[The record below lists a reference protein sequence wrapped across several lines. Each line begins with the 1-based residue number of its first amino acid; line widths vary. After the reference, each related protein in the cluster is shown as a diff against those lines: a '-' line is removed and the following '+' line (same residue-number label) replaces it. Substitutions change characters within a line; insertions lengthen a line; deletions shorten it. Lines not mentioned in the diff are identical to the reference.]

1 MYASIEHN
9 TVWFNKDVHLCVTIE
24 YLYLFC
30 TWHTNAKCLSPCV
43 YSYFHR
49 QLSDN
54 FILSQ
59 MPMFGL
65 YEHKVEGSGCGF
77 NRKWGLA
84 ETDS

>member
-9 TVWFNKDVHLCVTIE
+9 AVRFNKDVHLCVTIE

-43 YSYFHR
+43 YSTIGQLYF
-49 QLSDN
+49 
-54 FILSQ
+54 ITK

-65 YEHKVEGSGCGF
+65 YEYKVEGSGCGF

-84 ETDS
+84 EADS

>member
-1 MYASIEHN
+1 MRNDGVFIPVLHVAH
-9 TVWFNKDVHLCVTIE
+9 D
-24 YLYLFC
+24 
-30 TWHTNAKCLSPCV
+30 AKCFSCCV

-59 MPMFGL
+59 KMPTFGL
-65 YEHKVEGSGCGF
+65 YEYKVEGSGCGF
-77 NRKWGLA
+77 NRKRGLA